1 MPVLSRP
8 ARSGI
13 GVLGFA
19 VAAGAFAAGL
29 AALDAA
35 GFPAE
40 LLTRTLTP
48 WPANRP
54 TSGCSP
60 RWG

>member
-1 MPVLSRP
+1 VPSRP

-40 LLTRTLTP
+40 LLTP
-48 WPANRP
+48 DPNSVAGQPAYV
-54 TSGCSP
+54 G
-60 RWG
+60 